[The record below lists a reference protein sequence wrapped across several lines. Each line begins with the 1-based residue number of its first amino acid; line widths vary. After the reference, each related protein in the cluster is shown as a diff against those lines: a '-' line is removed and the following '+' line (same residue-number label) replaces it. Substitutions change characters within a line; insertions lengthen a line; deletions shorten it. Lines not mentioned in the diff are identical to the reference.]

1 MWTRVSSPIG
11 DLVLVTDGSSLIRLG
26 LPGERESAPPAGEP
40 DTGQPGHP
48 VLRAAAEQL
57 AAYFAGELTDFDLPL
72 SMRGSAFERRVWAEL
87 AKIPYGETCSYGDV
101 ARAVTGDVLASRAV
115 GIANNHNPVAII
127 VPCHRVV
134 GANGKLVGYGGGL
147 PTKRFLLELEAR
159 VRLTNQGLLSF

>member
-1 MWTRVSSPIG
+1 VQSPVG
-11 DLVLVTDGSSLIRLG
+11 ELVLVADGDALTRLG
-26 LPGERESAPPAGEP
+26 LPGERESKRP
-40 DTGQPGHP
+40 DTGEWRQDPAHP

-72 SMRGSAFERRVWAEL
+72 SLRGGSAFERQVWAEL
-87 AKIPYGETCSYGDV
+87 EKIPYGETCSYGAV
-101 ARAVTGDVLASRAV
+101 ARAVTGDILASRAV

-159 VRLTNQGLLSF
+159 VQLTNQGLLSF

>member
-1 MWTRVSSPIG
+1 MWTRVPSPIG
-11 DLVLVTDGSSLIRLG
+11 DLVLVTDGTSLIRLG
-26 LPGERESAPPAGEP
+26 LPGERESTPP
-40 DTGQPGHP
+40 PGGREGDHP
-48 VLRAAAEQL
+48 VLRAAADQL
-57 AAYFAGELTDFDLPL
+57 AAYFAGELTAFDLPL
-72 SMRGSAFERRVWAEL
+72 DLRGSAFERQVWAEL
-87 AKIPYGETCSYGDV
+87 EKIPYGETCSYGDV

-159 VRLTNQGLLSF
+159 VQLTNQGLLSL

>member
-1 MWTRVSSPIG
+1 VPSPIG
-11 DLVLVTDGSSLIRLG
+11 ELVLVTDGTSLVRLG
-26 LPGERESAPPAGEP
+26 LPGERESKPPLGEL
-40 DTGQPGHP
+40 DDDHP

-72 SMRGSAFERRVWAEL
+72 SLGGGSAFERQVWAEL
-87 AKIPYGETCSYGDV
+87 EKIPYGETCSYGDV
-101 ARAVTGDVLASRAV
+101 ARAVTGDILASRAV

-159 VRLTNQGLLSF
+159 VQLTNQGLLSF

>member
-1 MWTRVSSPIG
+1 VPSPIG
-11 DLVLVTDGSSLIRLG
+11 DLVLVTDGTSLIRLG
-26 LPGERESAPPAGEP
+26 LPGERESRPPAGEP
-40 DTGQPGHP
+40 DAGHP

-57 AAYFAGELTDFDLPL
+57 AAYFAGELTAFDLPL
-72 SMRGSAFERRVWAEL
+72 DLRGSAFERQVWAEL
-87 AKIPYGETCSYGDV
+87 EKIPYGETCSYGHV

-159 VRLTNQGLLSF
+159 VQLTNQGLLSL